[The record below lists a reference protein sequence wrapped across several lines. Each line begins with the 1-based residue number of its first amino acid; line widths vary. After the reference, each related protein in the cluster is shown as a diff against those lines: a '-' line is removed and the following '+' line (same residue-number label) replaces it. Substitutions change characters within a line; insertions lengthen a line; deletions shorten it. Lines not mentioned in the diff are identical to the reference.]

1 MKNSALKTSL
11 SNRPEDAI
19 TNRIEFIKLYSIY
32 DSIKTYAFSIRQT
45 NISLKADLLLINNY

>member
-19 TNRIEFIKLYSIY
+19 INRIELIKLYSI
-32 DSIKTYAFSIRQT
+32 
-45 NISLKADLLLINNY
+45 